1 MKKLFT
7 LIVLI
12 ACAGLHAQVG
22 IGTTNPD
29 GSAALDVTATDK
41 GMLVPR
47 LTTKQRLAIS
57 SPATGLLVYDTT
69 VQGFQFYNG
78 STWSDLSTGS
88 PTPVSGW
95 ALDGN
100 AGTDPSTNFVGT
112 IDNVPLNFRVNNTR
126 VGHID
131 TNKNTFIGELSGAS
145 NNALGGETE
154 NTAFGYRS
162 LRNNTTGYYNSAFG
176 SQSLFSNTTGERN
189 TAIGHYALNSNI
201 DGKYNTAVGAY
212 ALRFNTNGNYNVAS
226 GYEVLYQNTS
236 GRFNTATGRRALR
249 NNTTGYSNTA
259 YGNGALSNNTTGI
272 SNTAI
277 GHHSLHSNTT
287 GKNNTAIGTGA
298 DVTAGNLINATAIG
312 FEAKVD
318 ASNKVRIGNTNVAVI
333 EGQVAWTNPS
343 DARFK
348 YEVQNN
354 VPGLE
359 FITKLKPATY
369 YFDHKKLEK
378 FSKTGVIDES
388 WADTDGLVLKT
399 GFLAQEVEQAA
410 QEVGYD
416 FDGINKPQ
424 NDRDKYTLAYS
435 TFVVPLVKA
444 VQEQQQII
452 DSLNE
457 KINAMEAKLEAITQ
471 QIEASSAAPA
481 PSVLVSN

>member
-29 GSAALDVTATDK
+29 GSAVLDVTATDK

-47 LTTKQRLAIS
+47 LTTAQRVAIS
-57 SPATGLLVYDTT
+57 SPAAGLLVYDTT
-69 VQGFQFYNG
+69 AQGFWFYNG
-78 STWSDLSTGS
+78 SSWSDLSTGS
-88 PTPVSGW
+88 ATIGW

-100 AGTDPSTNFVGT
+100 AGTDSSIHFIGT
-112 IDNVPLNFRVNNTR
+112 TDNVPLNFRVNNSR
-126 VGHID
+126 AGHIG
-131 TNKNTFIGELSGAS
+131 TGSNTFIGELSGAS
-145 NNALGGETE
+145 NDAVGGGTD

-162 LRNNTTGYYNSAFG
+162 LMNNTTGILNTAVG
-176 SQSLFSNTTGERN
+176 SRSLFSNTTGDRN
-189 TAIGHYALNSNI
+189 TAIGFSALNSNI
-201 DGKYNTAVGAY
+201 DGRFNIAVGAY
-212 ALRFNTNGNYNVAS
+212 ALRYNTEGSYNVGS
-226 GYEVLYQNTS
+226 GYGALYLNTA
-236 GRFNTATGRRALR
+236 GRYNTATGDRALM
-249 NNTTGYSNTA
+249 NNTAGNSNTA
-259 YGNGALSNNTTGI
+259 YGYVALFNNTIGI
-272 SNTAI
+272 
-277 GHHSLHSNTT
+277 
-287 GKNNTAIGTGA
+287 NNTAIGQRTLYNNTTGNYNTSIGVSA
-298 DVTAGNLINATAIG
+298 DVTVGNLTNATAIG
-312 FEAKVD
+312 YNAKVD
-318 ASNKVRIGNTNVAVI
+318 ASNKVRIGNTSVTVI

-348 YEVQNN
+348 YNVKNN

-369 YFDHKKLEK
+369 YFDNEKLEK
-378 FSKTGVIDES
+378 FTETGELDES
-388 WADTDGLVLKT
+388 WTETEGMVLKT

-471 QIEASSAAPA
+471 QIEASSASPT
-481 PSVLVSN
+481 PSALVSN

>member
-12 ACAGLHAQVG
+12 ACASLHAQVG

-29 GSAALDVTATDK
+29 GSAVLDVTATDK

-47 LTTKQRLAIS
+47 LTTAQRVAIS
-57 SPATGLLVYDTT
+57 SPATGLLVYDITT
-69 VQGFQFYNG
+69 QGFWFYNG
-78 STWSDLSTGS
+78 STWSDLSTGN
-88 PTPVSGW
+88 PAPGW

-112 IDNVPLNFRVNNTR
+112 TDNVPLNFRVNNTR

-131 TNKNTFIGELSGAS
+131 TSKNTFIGELSGAS
-145 NNALGGETE
+145 NDAVGGGTD

-162 LRNNTTGYYNSAFG
+162 LMNNTTGIFNSAFG
-176 SQSLFSNTTGERN
+176 SRSLFSNTTGDRN
-189 TAIGHYALNSNI
+189 TAIGYSALNSNI
-201 DGKYNTAVGAY
+201 DGRFNIAVGAY
-212 ALRFNTNGNYNVAS
+212 ALRYNTEGSYNVGS
-226 GYEVLYQNTS
+226 GYGALYLNTA
-236 GRFNTATGRRALR
+236 GRFNTATGDRALMNNTAGNSNTANGNVALFNNTIGINNTAMGQR
-249 NNTTGYSNTA
+249 ALFNNTTGNYNT
-259 YGNGALSNNTTGI
+259 S
-272 SNTAI
+272 I
-277 GHHSLHSNTT
+277 GVS
-287 GKNNTAIGTGA
+287 A
-298 DVTAGNLINATAIG
+298 DVTVGNLTNATAIG
-312 FEAKVD
+312 YNAKVD
-318 ASNKVRIGNTNVAVI
+318 ASNKVRIGNTSVTVI

-348 YEVQNN
+348 YNVKNN

-369 YFDHKKLEK
+369 YFDNKKLDK
-378 FSKTGVIDES
+378 FTKTGILDES
-388 WADTDGLVLKT
+388 WTETEGMVLKT

-416 FDGINKPQ
+416 FDGVNKPQ